1 MLVFSKELFLN
12 DKLTGNKVIDDLILN
27 FDWLE
32 QCDGKEVKAVKIRK
46 HRRAEGQ
53 VYKYVFKHSY
63 IGKTNNARVE
73 LNKNWI
79 IEGV

>member
-32 QCDGKEVKAVKIRK
+32 QCDGKEVKRVKIRK

-63 IGKTNNARVE
+63 VKKPNQARVE

>member
-12 DKLTGNKVIDDLILN
+12 EKLTGNKVVDDLILN
-27 FDWLE
+27 LSWLD
-32 QCDGKEVKAVKIRK
+32 QCDGKEVKRVKIRK

-53 VYKYVFKHSY
+53 AYKYVFKHSY
-63 IGKTNNARVE
+63 VGKTSNARVE
-73 LNKNWI
+73 LNKRWV